1 MNEQVIGLVIL
12 ALCVVLYPLSHQ
24 MPNIT
29 EAKYVDF
36 SKVFR

>member
-1 MNEQVIGLVIL
+1 MFGFILGLTML
-12 ALCVVLYPLSHQ
+12 AVSSVLYLAYS
-24 MPNIT
+24 NGSYIT

>member
-1 MNEQVIGLVIL
+1 MFESIFGLTLLVVSTALYL
-12 ALCVVLYPLSHQ
+12 AYRNVSY
-24 MPNIT
+24 IT